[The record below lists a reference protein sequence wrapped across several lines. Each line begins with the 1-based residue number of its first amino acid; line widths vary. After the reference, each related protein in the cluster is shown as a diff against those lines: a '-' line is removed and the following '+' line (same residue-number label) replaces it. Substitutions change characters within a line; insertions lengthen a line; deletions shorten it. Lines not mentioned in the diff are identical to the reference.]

1 MADDFTKPQI
11 LVIDD
16 EISICIAIKDLLEIY
31 TYKVEYANNAEEGIK
46 YLEENPQTDVVL
58 LDINLGAGIN
68 GVEALSHIKERF
80 KYVQIIM
87 FTSMITIDTGI
98 ECMKKGALDYLT
110 KPYDETELLK
120 KIATALERKKIEQ
133 MNDLYLG
140 ILVHDL
146 KNPLQN
152 IMGALEVVKYTLD
165 ESLSDQQKKFLAS
178 ADRGVSQIKIMINN
192 ILSVSKFEKGTL
204 SARRES
210 FPLKKVVTESLEVL
224 KNEAN
229 YQSKSLTANYSIAED
244 YTIFT
249 DKEFFSQVL
258 SNTVSNA
265 LRYTPPDGKV
275 SIDFKNTEKDVLHVS
290 VTNTGSYIDKA
301 DREAIFDKFSS
312 VKIGN
317 RRSNSQNYGLGL
329 TYCKMAVDAMEGR
342 IWVDGN
348 KDIPETTFHFT
359 IKNRKESYYGF

>member
-1 MADDFTKPQI
+1 MADNNTKPQI

-16 EISICIAIKDLLEIY
+16 EISICIAVKDLLEIY
-31 TYKVEYANNAEEGIK
+31 NYRVEYANNAEEGMT

-58 LDINLGAGIN
+58 LDINLGSGIN
-68 GVEALSHIKERF
+68 GVEALSQIKERF

-87 FTSMITIDTGI
+87 FTSMTTIDTGI
-98 ECMKKGALDYLT
+98 ECMKKGALDYIT
-110 KPYDETELLK
+110 KPYDETDLLK

-165 ESLSDQQKKFLAS
+165 ESLSDQQKKFLES
-178 ADRGVSQIKIMINN
+178 ADKGVSQIKTMINN
-192 ILSVSKFEKGTL
+192 ILSVSKFENGTL

-210 FPLKKVVTESLEVL
+210 FPLKKAVDESLEIL
-224 KNEAN
+224 QTEAN
-229 YQSKSLTANYSIAED
+229 NQSKSLTTNYSIAED

-258 SNTVSNA
+258 SNIVSNA
-265 LRYTPPDGKV
+265 LRYTPPDGNV
-275 SIDFKNTEKDVLHVS
+275 AVDFKNTEKDVLHIS
-290 VTNTGSYIDKA
+290 ITNTGSYIDEA

-317 RRSNSQNYGLGL
+317 KRSNGQNYGLGL
-329 TYCKMAVDAMEGR
+329 TYCKMAVDAMDGK

-348 KDIPETTFHFT
+348 KEIPETTFHFT
-359 IKNRKESYYGF
+359 IKNRKDA